1 MLTLSTGSTA
11 ATAHQLRNSPVPKRP
26 GSSAPGAAPRGQ
38 RTLVTP
44 RSRTAASTSARMPPG
59 DPASTTPPS
68 TQRPRCSVTLPK
80 IRRSTVPMGRPVST
94 SMWATGAPSR
104 LSPVTLQTR
113 AKREGAELVRA
124 AGVDRF
130 GAEIRL
136 LDLPEPSPRPGEVL
150 LGVRACGVG
159 NWDEFV
165 RTGGWD
171 TGARP
176 PMALGVEAA
185 GVVEAVGAGV
195 RGLRPG
201 DAVTTHSLPA
211 GSWAEKFIAAA
222 DHVAPVPSGVPM
234 TVAAALPVPALTA
247 DQALAARRGARVIAT
262 ASRADRPLALGAVEV
277 LDYHEPD
284 WPDRVRALTN
294 VGVEAAVNAARA
306 GSADAVRAVRDGGRL
321 ATITADLPPAER
333 GIALSD
339 IVVVPDGERL
349 ARLISLLV
357 PDAIT
362 VAATYPLTE
371 AAAAMARLRQG
382 THGAA
387 VVLEP

>member
-1 MLTLSTGSTA
+1 M
-11 ATAHQLRNSPVPKRP
+11 
-26 GSSAPGAAPRGQ
+26 
-38 RTLVTP
+38 
-44 RSRTAASTSARMPPG
+44 
-59 DPASTTPPS
+59 
-68 TQRPRCSVTLPK
+68 
-80 IRRSTVPMGRPVST
+80 
-94 SMWATGAPSR
+94 
-104 LSPVTLQTR
+104 
-113 AKREGAELVRA
+113 RA
-124 AGVDRF
+124 AGVDRL
-130 GAEIRL
+130 GAEIQL
-136 LDLPEPSPRPGEVL
+136 LDLPEPAPRPGEVL
-150 LGVRACGVG
+150 IGVRACGVG
-159 NWDEFV
+159 NWDDFV

-201 DAVTTHSLPA
+201 DGVTAHSLPA

-222 DHVAPVPSGVPM
+222 DHVAPVPSEVPM

-247 DQALAARRGARVIAT
+247 DQALDAVTVRPGETVLVHGAGGVTGGVLVKLAADRGARVIAT
-262 ASRADRPLALGAVEV
+262 ASRADRLLALGAVQV

-284 WPDRVRALTN
+284 WPERVRALTGGSR

-339 IVVVPDGERL
+339 IVVAPDGARL
-349 ARLISLLV
+349 ARLVSVLA

-362 VAATYPLTE
+362 VAASYPLAE
-371 AAAAMARLRQG
+371 APAAMARLGQG

>member
-1 MLTLSTGSTA
+1 M
-11 ATAHQLRNSPVPKRP
+11 
-26 GSSAPGAAPRGQ
+26 
-38 RTLVTP
+38 
-44 RSRTAASTSARMPPG
+44 
-59 DPASTTPPS
+59 
-68 TQRPRCSVTLPK
+68 
-80 IRRSTVPMGRPVST
+80 
-94 SMWATGAPSR
+94 
-104 LSPVTLQTR
+104 
-113 AKREGAELVRA
+113 
-124 AGVDRF
+124 DRF

-150 LGVRACGVG
+150 LRVRACGTG

-222 DHVAPVPSGVPM
+222 DHVAPVSSGVPM

-247 DQALAARRGARVIAT
+247 DQALDAVTVRPGETVLVHGAGGVTGGVLVALAARRGARVIAT

-284 WPDRVRALTN
+284 WPERVRALTN
-294 VGVEAAVNAARA
+294 VGVEAAVNAAQA

-321 ATITADLPPAER
+321 ATITADLPAAER

-339 IVVVPDGERL
+339 IVVVPDGARL
-349 ARLISLLV
+349 ARLIPLLAL
-357 PDAIT
+357 DAIT
-362 VAATYPLTE
+362 VAASSPLAD
-371 AAAAMARLRQG
+371 AAAVMARIRQG
-382 THGAA
+382 THCAA

>member
-1 MLTLSTGSTA
+1 
-11 ATAHQLRNSPVPKRP
+11 VE
-26 GSSAPGAAPRGQ
+26 
-38 RTLVTP
+38 
-44 RSRTAASTSARMPPG
+44 
-59 DPASTTPPS
+59 
-68 TQRPRCSVTLPK
+68 
-80 IRRSTVPMGRPVST
+80 
-94 SMWATGAPSR
+94 R
-104 LSPVTLQTR
+104 L
-113 AKREGAELVRA
+113 
-124 AGVDRF
+124 

-136 LDLPEPSPRPGEVL
+136 LDLPEPAPRPGEVL

-247 DQALAARRGARVIAT
+247 DQALDAVTVRPGETVLVHGAGGVTGGVLVALAAARGARVIAT
-262 ASRADRPLALGAVEV
+262 AGRASRPLALGAVQV
-277 LDYHEPD
+277 LDYHDRD
-284 WPDRVRALTN
+284 WAERVRALTN
-294 VGVEAAVNAARA
+294 GGVAAAVNAARA

-333 GIALSD
+333 GITLSD
-339 IVVVPDGERL
+339 IVVAPDGTRL
-349 ARLISLLV
+349 ARLVSLLAA
-357 PDAIT
+357 DAIT
-362 VAATYPLTE
+362 VAASYPLAE
-371 AAAAMARLRQG
+371 AAAAMARLHQG

>member
-1 MLTLSTGSTA
+1 
-11 ATAHQLRNSPVPKRP
+11 
-26 GSSAPGAAPRGQ
+26 
-38 RTLVTP
+38 
-44 RSRTAASTSARMPPG
+44 
-59 DPASTTPPS
+59 
-68 TQRPRCSVTLPK
+68 
-80 IRRSTVPMGRPVST
+80 
-94 SMWATGAPSR
+94 
-104 LSPVTLQTR
+104 
-113 AKREGAELVRA
+113 
-124 AGVDRF
+124 VDRL

-136 LDLPEPSPRPGEVL
+136 LDLPEPAPRPGEVL
-150 LGVRACGVG
+150 LGVRASGVG

-201 DAVTTHSLPA
+201 DAATAHSLPA

-222 DHVAPVPSGVPM
+222 DHVAPVPSGMAM

-247 DQALAARRGARVIAT
+247 DQALDAVTVRPGETVLVHGAGGVTGGVLVALAARRGARVIAT
-262 ASRADRPLALGAVEV
+262 ASRAGRPLALGAVQV
-277 LDYHEPD
+277 LDYHDPD
-284 WPDRVRALTN
+284 WPERVRALTN
-294 VGVEAAVNAARA
+294 GGVEAAVNAAARA

-333 GIALSD
+333 GITLSD
-339 IVVVPDGERL
+339 IVVVPDRARL
-349 ARLISLLV
+349 ARLISLLA
-357 PDAIT
+357 PEAIT
-362 VAATYPLTE
+362 VAASYPLAE
-371 AAAAMARLRQG
+371 AAAAMARVGQG

>member
-1 MLTLSTGSTA
+1 M
-11 ATAHQLRNSPVPKRP
+11 
-26 GSSAPGAAPRGQ
+26 
-38 RTLVTP
+38 
-44 RSRTAASTSARMPPG
+44 
-59 DPASTTPPS
+59 
-68 TQRPRCSVTLPK
+68 
-80 IRRSTVPMGRPVST
+80 
-94 SMWATGAPSR
+94 
-104 LSPVTLQTR
+104 
-113 AKREGAELVRA
+113 RA
-124 AGVDRF
+124 AGVDQF
-130 GAEIRL
+130 GAGIRL
-136 LDLPEPSPRPGEVL
+136 LDLPEPAPRPGEVL
-150 LGVRACGVG
+150 IGVRACGVG

-171 TGARP
+171 TGGRP
-176 PMALGVEAA
+176 PMPLGVEAA

-195 RGLRPG
+195 RALRLG

-247 DQALAARRGARVIAT
+247 DQALDAVTVRPDQTVLIHGAGGVTGGVLVALAARRGARVIAT
-262 ASRADRPLALGAVEV
+262 AGRADRPLALGAVQV

-284 WPDRVRALTN
+284 WPERVRALTN
-294 VGVEAAVNAARA
+294 GGVDAAVNAAARA
-306 GSADAVRAVRDGGRL
+306 GSADAVRAVRDDGRL

-339 IVVVPDGERL
+339 IVVVPDGARL
-349 ARLISLLV
+349 ARLISLLA

-362 VAATYPLTE
+362 VAASYPLAE
-371 AAAAMARLRQG
+371 AAAAMARVSQG
-382 THGAA
+382 AHGAA

>member
-1 MLTLSTGSTA
+1 M
-11 ATAHQLRNSPVPKRP
+11 
-26 GSSAPGAAPRGQ
+26 
-38 RTLVTP
+38 
-44 RSRTAASTSARMPPG
+44 
-59 DPASTTPPS
+59 
-68 TQRPRCSVTLPK
+68 
-80 IRRSTVPMGRPVST
+80 
-94 SMWATGAPSR
+94 
-104 LSPVTLQTR
+104 
-113 AKREGAELVRA
+113 RA
-124 AGVDRF
+124 AGVERL

-136 LDLPEPSPRPGEVL
+136 LDLPEPAPRPGEVL

-195 RGLRPG
+195 RGFRPG

-247 DQALAARRGARVIAT
+247 DQALDAVTVRPGETVLVHGAGGVTGGVLVALAAARGARVIAT
-262 ASRADRPLALGAVEV
+262 AGRASRPLALGAVQV
-277 LDYHEPD
+277 LDYHEQD
-284 WPDRVRALTN
+284 WPERVRALTN
-294 VGVEAAVNAARA
+294 GGVAAAVNAARA

-333 GIALSD
+333 GITLSD
-339 IVVVPDGERL
+339 IVVAPDG
-349 ARLISLLV
+349 ARLTQLVSLLAA
-357 PDAIT
+357 DAIT
-362 VAATYPLTE
+362 VTASYPLAE
-371 AAAAMARLRQG
+371 AAAAMARLHQG

>member
-1 MLTLSTGSTA
+1 M
-11 ATAHQLRNSPVPKRP
+11 
-26 GSSAPGAAPRGQ
+26 
-38 RTLVTP
+38 
-44 RSRTAASTSARMPPG
+44 
-59 DPASTTPPS
+59 
-68 TQRPRCSVTLPK
+68 
-80 IRRSTVPMGRPVST
+80 
-94 SMWATGAPSR
+94 
-104 LSPVTLQTR
+104 
-113 AKREGAELVRA
+113 RA
-124 AGVDRF
+124 AGVDRL

-136 LDLPEPSPRPGEVL
+136 LDLPEPAPRPGEVL

-201 DAVTTHSLPA
+201 DAVTAHSLPA

-222 DHVAPVPSGVPM
+222 DHVAPVPSGVAM

-247 DQALAARRGARVIAT
+247 DQALDAVTVRPGETVLVHGAGGVTGGVLVALAARRGARVIAT
-262 ASRADRPLALGAVEV
+262 AGRADRPLALGAVQV
-277 LDYHEPD
+277 LDYHDPD
-284 WPDRVRALTN
+284 WPERVRALTN
-294 VGVEAAVNAARA
+294 GGVEAAVNAARA
-306 GSADAVRAVRDGGRL
+306 GSADAMRAVRDGGRL

-333 GIALSD
+333 DITLSD
-339 IVVVPDGERL
+339 IVVVPDGARL
-349 ARLISLLV
+349 ARLISLLA

-362 VAATYPLTE
+362 VAASYPLAE
-371 AAAAMARLRQG
+371 AAAAMARVGQG

>member
-1 MLTLSTGSTA
+1 
-11 ATAHQLRNSPVPKRP
+11 
-26 GSSAPGAAPRGQ
+26 
-38 RTLVTP
+38 
-44 RSRTAASTSARMPPG
+44 
-59 DPASTTPPS
+59 
-68 TQRPRCSVTLPK
+68 
-80 IRRSTVPMGRPVST
+80 
-94 SMWATGAPSR
+94 
-104 LSPVTLQTR
+104 
-113 AKREGAELVRA
+113 VRA
-124 AGVDRF
+124 AGVDRL
-130 GAEIRL
+130 GAEIQL
-136 LDLPEPSPRPGEVL
+136 LDLPEPTPRPGAVL
-150 LGVRACGVG
+150 LRVRACGVG

-185 GVVEAVGAGV
+185 GVIEAVGAGV
-195 RGLRPG
+195 RGLQPG

-222 DHVAPVPSGVPM
+222 DHVAPVPSEVPM
-234 TVAAALPVPALTA
+234 AVAAALPVPALTA
-247 DQALAARRGARVIAT
+247 DQALDAVTVRPGETVLVHGAGGVTGSVLVKLAAHRGARVIAT
-262 ASRADRPLALGAVEV
+262 ASQADRLLALGAVHV

-284 WPDRVRALTN
+284 WPERVRALTSG
-294 VGVEAAVNAARA
+294 GVEAAVNAART

-333 GIALSD
+333 GIALAD

-349 ARLISLLV
+349 ARLV
-357 PDAIT
+357 PVVAPDAVT
-362 VAATYPLTE
+362 VAVSFPLAE
-371 AAAAMARLRQG
+371 AAAALARLRQG

>member
-1 MLTLSTGSTA
+1 
-11 ATAHQLRNSPVPKRP
+11 
-26 GSSAPGAAPRGQ
+26 
-38 RTLVTP
+38 
-44 RSRTAASTSARMPPG
+44 
-59 DPASTTPPS
+59 
-68 TQRPRCSVTLPK
+68 
-80 IRRSTVPMGRPVST
+80 
-94 SMWATGAPSR
+94 
-104 LSPVTLQTR
+104 
-113 AKREGAELVRA
+113 
-124 AGVDRF
+124 VDGF

-136 LDLPEPSPRPGEVL
+136 LDLPEPAPRPGEVL
-150 LGVRACGVG
+150 LGVRAAGVG

-185 GVVEAVGAGV
+185 GVVEAVSAGV

-222 DHVAPVPSGVPM
+222 DHVAPVPSGMPM
-234 TVAAALPVPALTA
+234 AVAAALPVPALTA
-247 DQALAARRGARVIAT
+247 DQALDAVTVRPGQTVLVHGAGGVTGGVLVALAARRGARVIAT
-262 ASRADRPLALGAVEV
+262 AGRADRLLALGAVQV

-284 WPDRVRALTN
+284 WPERVRALTN
-294 VGVEAAVNAARA
+294 GGVEAAVNAARA

-339 IVVVPDGERL
+339 IVVVPDGARL
-349 ARLISLLV
+349 ARLIPLLA
-357 PDAIT
+357 PDAVT
-362 VAATYPLTE
+362 VAASYPLAE
-371 AAAAMARLRQG
+371 AAAAMARLGQG

>member
-1 MLTLSTGSTA
+1 
-11 ATAHQLRNSPVPKRP
+11 
-26 GSSAPGAAPRGQ
+26 
-38 RTLVTP
+38 
-44 RSRTAASTSARMPPG
+44 
-59 DPASTTPPS
+59 
-68 TQRPRCSVTLPK
+68 
-80 IRRSTVPMGRPVST
+80 
-94 SMWATGAPSR
+94 
-104 LSPVTLQTR
+104 
-113 AKREGAELVRA
+113 
-124 AGVDRF
+124 VDRL

-136 LDLPEPSPRPGEVL
+136 LELPEPPPPRPGEVL

-159 NWDEFV
+159 NWDEFI

-185 GVVEAVGAGV
+185 GVVLVAGAGV
-195 RGLRPG
+195 RALQPG

-222 DHVAPVPSGVPM
+222 DHVAAIPAGIPM

-247 DQALAARRGARVIAT
+247 EQALDAVGVQPGETVLINGAGGVTGGILVRLAALRGSRVIAT
-262 ASRADRPLALGAVEV
+262 AGQAGRPAALGAAQV

-284 WPDRVRALTN
+284 WPERVLALTGG
-294 VGVEAAVNAARA
+294 GVDAAVNAARS
-306 GSADAVRAVRDGGRL
+306 GSASAVRAIRDGGRL
-321 ATITADLPPAER
+321 ATITADLPAAER

-339 IVVVPDGERL
+339 VVVVPDGARL
-349 ARLISLLV
+349 ARLVPLLA

-362 VAATYPLTE
+362 VGASYPLAE
-371 AAAAMARLRQG
+371 AAAAMARLQQG
-382 THGAA
+382 THGTA

>member
-1 MLTLSTGSTA
+1 
-11 ATAHQLRNSPVPKRP
+11 
-26 GSSAPGAAPRGQ
+26 
-38 RTLVTP
+38 
-44 RSRTAASTSARMPPG
+44 
-59 DPASTTPPS
+59 
-68 TQRPRCSVTLPK
+68 
-80 IRRSTVPMGRPVST
+80 
-94 SMWATGAPSR
+94 
-104 LSPVTLQTR
+104 
-113 AKREGAELVRA
+113 
-124 AGVDRF
+124 VDRL
-130 GAEIRL
+130 GAEIRR
-136 LDLPEPSPRPGEVL
+136 LDLPEPVPRPGEVL
-150 LGVRACGVG
+150 LAVRACGVG

-222 DHVAPVPSGVPM
+222 DHVAPVPSEVPM

-247 DQALAARRGARVIAT
+247 DQALDAVTVRPGETVLVHGAGGVTGGALVKLAADRGARVIAT
-262 ASRADRPLALGAVEV
+262 AGRAGRLLALGAVQV
-277 LDYHEPD
+277 LDYHDPD
-284 WPDRVRALTN
+284 WPERVRALTDG
-294 VGVEAAVNAARA
+294 GVEAAVNAAPA

-321 ATITADLPPAER
+321 ATITADLPRAER
-333 GIALSD
+333 GITLSD
-339 IVVVPDGERL
+339 IVVVPDGARL
-349 ARLISLLV
+349 ARLISLLA

-362 VAATYPLTE
+362 VAASYPLAE
-371 AAAAMARLRQG
+371 AAAAMARLGQG
-382 THGAA
+382 THGLA